1 MDFRMQSGAM
11 RRFID
16 IAFAIFWLIITAPVL
31 VLIAILIRVDSPG
44 SVFYSPQ
51 MVGHH
56 GKEFALLR
64 FRTMFPQADHPGKE
78 QSLTRTGRMLRNYS
92 LDHLPQL
99 INLLK
104 GDLTIIGP
112 RPMERNVV
120 KIQEPVWQQYFQVKP
135 GLFNYAVLK
144 LGKSWT
150 PSRNTNP
157 DLNQELEL
165 EFQQRRSTAADLQLF
180 VRFVRKFL
188 LSRGNIKARGEPDP
202 KDETER

>member
-1 MDFRMQSGAM
+1 M
-11 RRFID
+11 RRSID
-16 IAFAIFWLIITAPVL
+16 IVFAIFWLIITTPVF
-31 VLIAILIRVDSPG
+31 VLIAILIRLDSPG

-51 MVGHH
+51 MAGHH
-56 GKEFALLR
+56 GKKFALFR
-64 FRTMFPQADHPGKE
+64 FRTMSPEAHHPSNA
-78 QSLTRTGRMLRNYS
+78 QRLTRIGGVLRNYS

-150 PSRNTNP
+150 PSRSTNP

-165 EFQQRRSTAADLQLF
+165 EFQQRRSAAADLQLF

>member
-1 MDFRMQSGAM
+1 M
-11 RRFID
+11 RRLVD
-16 IAFAIFWLIITAPVL
+16 IVFAIFWLIITAPVL

-56 GKEFALLR
+56 RKEFALLR
-64 FRTMFPQADHPGKE
+64 FRTMFPQADHLGKE
-78 QSLTRTGRMLRNYS
+78 QRLTRTGRMLRNYS

-120 KIQEPVWQQYFQVKP
+120 KIQEPVWRQYFQVKP

-165 EFQQRRSTAADLQLF
+165 EFQQRRSAAADLQLF

-188 LSRGNIKARGEPDP
+188 VSRGNIKARGEPDP
-202 KDETER
+202 RDETER